1 MHTDS
6 SCRPAL
12 RAAVLGLFTL
22 AASVSAQAA
31 DATFSGSLL
40 FQRDV
45 AQHSFVL
52 SETSDVNAWTD
63 SWQSGLNFDPT
74 LAVWVMTGSG
84 AYSLVAAVDDDDTVG
99 AGQGAYDAGIQ
110 LSGLAAGQYLFTVA
124 ASFNAPLGTL
134 LSDGFLYDNEAPIAI
149 ADWVQPS
156 SDINLNDQ
164 KGSFWQV
171 QLHTAGVSAVP
182 EPASL
187 SLLLAGLAVGG
198 LARRRQRQA

>member
-1 MHTDS
+1 MHTAS
-6 SCRPAL
+6 SFRPAL
-12 RAAVLGLFTL
+12 RTAVLGLFTL

-52 SETSDVNAWTD
+52 SETSDLSVWTD
-63 SWQSGLNFDPT
+63 SWQSGLNVDPT
-74 LAVWVMTGSG
+74 LAVWAYNGSD
-84 AYSLVAAVDDDDTVG
+84 YSLLLAVDDDDTVG

-134 LSDGFLYDNEAPIAI
+134 LSDGFLYDSEAPIAI

-164 KGSFWQV
+164 KGTFWQV

-198 LARRRQRQA
+198 LAVRRQRQA